1 MRLHSFLWIAALC
14 LIIAAFGC
22 NKEQGMYEGSQISA
36 TIMLFALYAFSFVCI
51 VGSLLRRW
59 GMRPLLAGVFVLVC
73 CTITLL
79 MTPYLWFGIV
89 LLMVGL
95 ITGYI
100 AFRRLHGKSRSPSS

>member
-1 MRLHSFLWIAALC
+1 MRLYPFLGIAALC

-22 NKEQGMYEGSQISA
+22 SREQGMYEGSQISA
-36 TIMLFALYAFSFVCI
+36 TIMVLALYAFLFVCI

-73 CTITLL
+73 CTIMLL
-79 MTPYLWFGIV
+79 MTPYLWLGVI

-95 ITGYI
+95 IAGYI
-100 AFRRLHGKSRSPSS
+100 AFRRLRG

>member
-73 CTITLL
+73 CTIMLL
-79 MTPYLWFGIV
+79 MTPYLWLGVI
-89 LLMVGL
+89 LLIVGL
-95 ITGYI
+95 IPGYI
-100 AFRRLHGKSRSPSS
+100 VFRRLRGQGASRSS